1 MTIEADI
8 NELRRRTRAA
18 QHGGSFPLLVIGVL
32 FLNYGVVAFA
42 NRPVEW
48 RYASALA
55 FIVLWALGKAN
66 ENAAGVGAPRG
77 DYLAIAAGVFA
88 TTQLTLMDP
97 IVGWLAFYRLQGAW
111 VLIVGLGLLALGLSR
126 QDWRLSAWGTA
137 ASAVG
142 LALAISNYQ
151 ATVFSHTG
159 TVVDTGT
166 VVVGPQNA
174 PVVLLGLA
182 LTIGGIIAY
191 ERERRLA

>member
-1 MTIEADI
+1 MTTEADI

-55 FIVLWALGKAN
+55 FVVLWALGKAN
-66 ENAAGVGAPRG
+66 ETTVGVGAARG

-88 TTQLTLMDP
+88 TTQLTLLSP
-97 IVGWLAFYRLQGAW
+97 IVGWLDFYRLQGVW

-137 ASAVG
+137 VSAGG
-142 LALAISNYQ
+142 LALAISNYE
-151 ATVFSHTG
+151 AVVFSFRTS
-159 TVVDTGT
+159 VVA
-166 VVVGPQNA
+166 GPQNP
-174 PVVLLGLA
+174 PVVWLGLA

-191 ERERRLA
+191 ERERRMA